1 MHKKWSF
8 RFRISSVNVTKPHFL
23 VDLVT
28 FTEQIPHGKLRF
40 FCNVYTFIKYWRKAL
55 NL

>member
-8 RFRISSVNVTKPHFL
+8 PFRISSVNVTKPHFL

-28 FTEQIPHGKLRF
+28 FTEQIPHGKF
-40 FCNVYTFIKYWRKAL
+40 VFCAMFIFLL
-55 NL
+55 NIGEKF